1 MAEPIQPRESAR
13 GDAVEPAKTE
23 VLTYD
28 STADQPT
35 VVVETAPKKKRRRW
49 LGWVIALGIL
59 LVLLVVG
66 FFVGDA
72 FAKQFATQYVR
83 DQIIQVLH
91 LDPDSDVEVD
101 LGGGSVILQALAGG
115 LNEVTIHA
123 NEITFGDITGDAQIV
138 ATGVPLDS
146 SKPVDTLGIQVSVN
160 EENVQKLRS
169 FLSGI
174 DLTSITLEDDV
185 IRVGTEFQILVFA
198 IPVSVDLL
206 PTAQDGGI
214 NFDPRT
220 IILGEE
226 EISVDDL
233 RASPEFRALAGDLLN
248 SQQFCIAEFLPEAL
262 ILDDVKVVGKELV
275 LTINGDGTALADPG
289 LSSNGVCPKK

>member
-1 MAEPIQPRESAR
+1 MAEPIQPRESAPS
-13 GDAVEPAKTE
+13 DSVERAKTE

-35 VVVETAPKKKRRRW
+35 VVVEAAPKKKRRRW

-72 FAKQFATQYVR
+72 FAKQFATKYVR
-83 DQIIQVLH
+83 DQIIEVLH

-115 LNEVTIHA
+115 LNEVTVHA
-123 NEITFGDITGDAQIV
+123 NEITFGDITGDARIV

-174 DLTSITLEDDV
+174 DLKSITLEDDV
-185 IRVGTEFQILVFA
+185 IRVSTEFQILVFA

-233 RASPEFRALAGDLLN
+233 RGNPEFRALAGDLLN
-248 SQQFCIAEFLPEAL
+248 SQQFCIAEFLPQAL
-262 ILDDVKVVGKELV
+262 VLDDVKVVGKELV
-275 LTINGDGTALADPG
+275 LSINGDGTALADPG